1 MNLTPRHDPSVT
13 RLDCPIRVRSD
24 SYINPGK
31 IDESDSWAISSMAWV
46 SIWISSREKTAGSMM
61 HARTL
66 AHQKLLLS
74 AYRKKGKN
82 KIKMWG
88 LLVPRNFSN
97 NPPAVPW
104 MTLVKLIIL
113 WDPRKST
120 SHPATCPGGTGL
132 SDQID
137 RPDSSEGGATLMMAW
152 YPSPSPQLTT
162 HDRHPPP
169 PGTGSNN
176 SRLFPDL
183 IFSSSSFWSPNV
195 FPIPQFNTFVFP

>member
-1 MNLTPRHDPSVT
+1 
-13 RLDCPIRVRSD
+13 
-24 SYINPGK
+24 
-31 IDESDSWAISSMAWV
+31 
-46 SIWISSREKTAGSMM
+46 M

-82 KIKMWG
+82 KIKKNKIKMWG
-88 LLVPRNFSN
+88 LPVPRNFSN

-137 RPDSSEGGATLMMAW
+137 RPDSSEGGATLMMA
-152 YPSPSPQLTT
+152 
-162 HDRHPPP
+162 
-169 PGTGSNN
+169 
-176 SRLFPDL
+176 
-183 IFSSSSFWSPNV
+183 
-195 FPIPQFNTFVFP
+195 